1 VPVPAPQPQYVFCQ
15 YCGSQ
20 VIAGGV
26 CTCGQPAPPAAAPL
40 PQTAAVVANVT
51 SNPIV
56 ADIIATTKK
65 VFSANTHQVV
75 GEAGKR
81 SDIMW
86 AILAAIEAVICGVAT
101 LYGIIQ
107 AIVYASNDGNS
118 GSKETYKTITEN
130 LIKRYKDYEDMD
142 VSMFEIYV
150 RFILTY
156 AVGFAIFAGL
166 LFAVMTVYKKKA
178 NFSNICNMLAVA
190 FIPSTVFMVGFAIL
204 CMMSPA
210 ASLLAIA
217 GAMLSAAILIYQGM
231 QRLDSFETP
240 PYWLFTAFIALAFV
254 VSFYYVGG
262 KILEDYLDPI
272 VTGYMGS
279 IILNW

>member
-1 VPVPAPQPQYVFCQ
+1 MVFCQ

-20 VIAGGV
+20 VAAGGV
-26 CTCGQPAPPAAAPL
+26 CVCGQPAPPAAAPL

-56 ADIIATTKK
+56 ADLIATVKAL
-65 VFSANTHQVV
+65 FSPNAHKTV

-81 SDIMW
+81 TDIMW
-86 AILAAIEAVICGVAT
+86 AILAAIEAIICGVAT
-101 LYGIIQ
+101 VYGSIQ
-107 AIVYASNDGNS
+107 ALVYVYNERSSN
-118 GSKETYKTITEN
+118 SKETYKTVTESI
-130 LIKRYKDYEDMD
+130 IKSFKDYEDME
-142 VSMFEIYV
+142 VSMFEIYF

-166 LFAVMTVYKKKA
+166 LFAVMSVYKKKA

-190 FIPSTVFMVGFAIL
+190 FIPSTVFMVGLAVL
-204 CMMSPA
+204 CMMSPPV
-210 ASLLAIA
+210 SLLALA
-217 GAMLSAAILIYQGM
+217 GAVLSAAILIYQGM
-231 QRLDSFETP
+231 QGLDNFETP
-240 PYWLFTAFIALAFV
+240 PYWLFMAFIALAFV

-279 IILNW
+279 VLLNW